1 MRLTVFS
8 LYLQLA
14 EGMLKDM
21 DVNVVKVALLIR
33 GLDNSAILITDQRYD
48 VQGTNINLG
57 HKTTYYGIIGI

>member
-14 EGMLKDM
+14 EGMLKDLN
-21 DVNVVKVALLIR
+21 VNVALLIW
-33 GLDNSAILITDQRYD
+33 GLDNPAILITDQRYD

-57 HKTTYYGIIGI
+57 HKPTYYGTIGV